1 MNESEERARGE
12 AAERVER
19 AELAVDQERQRRID
33 LLNQTHEFPTTV
45 LFKVIGTNDPQF
57 VLAVLEAIREVLEL
71 AEHPGHQLREARG
84 GRHIAIS
91 LEPPVQHAEQV
102 LNVYAR
108 LSLVEGVVMML

>member
-1 MNESEERARGE
+1 MNDFEEHERRE
-12 AAERVER
+12 AGGRVEPV
-19 AELAVDQERQRRID
+19 ADQERQRRID
-33 LLNQTHEFPTTV
+33 LLNETHEFPTTV

-71 AEHPGHQLREARG
+71 AEHPSHQLREARG

-91 LEPPVQHAEQV
+91 LEPPVRHAEQV

>member
-1 MNESEERARGE
+1 MNDFEERERRE
-12 AAERVER
+12 AAGNVEPV
-19 AELAVDQERQRRID
+19 VDQERQRRLD
-33 LLNQTHEFPTTV
+33 LLNETHEFPTTV

-71 AEHPGHQLREARG
+71 AEHPSHQLREARG

>member
-1 MNESEERARGE
+1 MNQFEEHDGRE
-12 AAERVER
+12 AAARREGV
-19 AELAVDQERQRRID
+19 VDEARQRRID
-33 LLNQTHEFPTTV
+33 LLNETHAFPTTV

-57 VLAVLEAIREVLEL
+57 ILAVLEAIREVLEL
-71 AEHPGHQLREARG
+71 AEHPSHQLREARG